1 MANNQLQRRR
11 LTAWVLGI
19 GLVVLLVTTIVWSIA
34 TGQYAMTPNELLATI
49 RRFVGIDPPAPI
61 GSDLARNDAVLLQ
74 VRLPRIVLGLV
85 VGAALAVAGVLT
97 QSLFGNPLAEPGVI
111 GITSGAALG
120 AAISIVF
127 GFSWLGIATT
137 PFVAFLAGLVTSAIV
152 WSIARSISTQRAVS
166 LLLVGIAINALA
178 GAATA
183 FIFVLAPTTA
193 RDAVVFWQLG
203 SINGATWTAVLMTAL
218 PVAVALIAVL
228 WLPHRLDALALGD
241 RAAKHLGLRVELV
254 RILTIVLAALLTGA
268 AVSFVGVIGF
278 VGLVVPHAVRL
289 LVGPQ
294 HRHVLPL
301 SLLGG
306 AWLVSIADL
315 GARTLVAATDL
326 PIGMMT
332 AIIGA
337 PVFLLLLRQTLDVQ
351 RRGEA

>member
-19 GLVVLLVTTIVWSIA
+19 GLVVLLVVTIVWSIA
-34 TGQYAMTPNELLATI
+34 TGQYAMTPDELLATI

-61 GSDLARNDAVLLQ
+61 GSELARNDAVLLQ

>member
-19 GLVVLLVTTIVWSIA
+19 GLVVLLVTTVVWSIA
-34 TGQYAMTPNELLATI
+34 TGQYAMAPDELFATI
-49 RRFVGIDPPAPI
+49 RRFVGIDPPAPV

-120 AAISIVF
+120 AAVSIVF

-152 WSIARSISTQRAVS
+152 WSIARSISTQRAIS

-218 PVAVALIAVL
+218 PVAAALIAVL

>member
-152 WSIARSISTQRAVS
+152 WSIARSISTQRAIS

-332 AIIGA
+332 AIFGA
-337 PVFLLLLRQTLDVQ
+337 PVFLMLLRQTLDVQ

>member
-1 MANNQLQRRR
+1 M
-11 LTAWVLGI
+11 
-19 GLVVLLVTTIVWSIA
+19 
-34 TGQYAMTPNELLATI
+34 
-49 RRFVGIDPPAPI
+49 
-61 GSDLARNDAVLLQ
+61 
-74 VRLPRIVLGLV
+74 LGLV

-152 WSIARSISTQRAVS
+152 WSIARSISTQRAIS

>member
-19 GLVVLLVTTIVWSIA
+19 GLVVLLVATIVWSIA

-61 GSDLARNDAVLLQ
+61 GSELARNDAVLLQ

>member
-11 LTAWVLGI
+11 LTAWALGI
-19 GLVVLLVTTIVWSIA
+19 SLIVLLVTTIVWSIA
-34 TGQYAMTPNELLATI
+34 TGQYAMTPDELLATI

-61 GSDLARNDAVLLQ
+61 GSELARNDAVLLQ

-152 WSIARSISTQRAVS
+152 WSIARSISTQRAIS

>member
-19 GLVVLLVTTIVWSIA
+19 GLVVLLVATIVWSIA

-74 VRLPRIVLGLV
+74 VRLPRILLGLV

>member
-152 WSIARSISTQRAVS
+152 WSIARSISTQRAIS

-337 PVFLLLLRQTLDVQ
+337 PVFLMLLRQTLDVQ

>member
-19 GLVVLLVTTIVWSIA
+19 GLVVLLVATIVWSIA
-34 TGQYAMTPNELLATI
+34 TGQYAMTPDELLATI

-61 GSDLARNDAVLLQ
+61 GSELARNDAVLLQ

>member
-11 LTAWVLGI
+11 LTACVLGI
-19 GLVVLLVTTIVWSIA
+19 GLVVLLVATIVWSIA
-34 TGQYAMTPNELLATI
+34 TGQYAMTPDELLATI

-61 GSDLARNDAVLLQ
+61 GSELARNDAVLLQ